1 MFIKCVVKDER
12 AVIPSRAHDKDVGY
26 DLTAIKK
33 HKVLDSGII
42 LYDTGISVAPPE
54 GHYIEIVP
62 RSSISKTGYM
72 LANSVGT
79 VDPDYTGNLYIALAK
94 INPDAP
100 ELELPFC
107 KCQLILRKAIY
118 ADVIKVESLVD
129 TDRGDGGFGST
140 GDRT

>member
-1 MFIKCVVKDER
+1 
-12 AVIPSRAHDKDVGY
+12 
-26 DLTAIKK
+26 
-33 HKVLDSGII
+33 
-42 LYDTGISVAPPE
+42 
-54 GHYIEIVP
+54 
-62 RSSISKTGYM
+62 M